1 MQEEDPATLW
11 PPTQAEQEL
20 VAPVEKVLEGHVSTP
35 VLSALTFVPAAF
47 VEQNA
52 ALEESE
58 NCPRPPQRE
67 QVEPSPDSPFEQAE
81 HSVSVVFV
89 QFEKMASP
97 GLQVEQD
104 MHEFWPEED

>member
-11 PPTQAEQEL
+11 PPTQAVQEL
-20 VAPVEKVLEGHVSTP
+20 VAPVEKVLEGHSSTP
-35 VLSALTFVPAAF
+35 VLLALTFVPAPF

-52 ALEESE
+52 APAESE
-58 NCPRPPQRE
+58 NSPGRIPPGPPQEE

-81 HSVSVVFV
+81 QPVSVVA
-89 QFEKMASP
+89 EHSETTASP

-104 MHEFWPEED
+104 VHEF

>member
-47 VEQNA
+47 VRQKPEPG
-52 ALEESE
+52 ESE

-81 HSVSVVFV
+81 QPVLVVAEHS
-89 QFEKMASP
+89 ETTASP

-104 MHEFWPEED
+104 VHEF